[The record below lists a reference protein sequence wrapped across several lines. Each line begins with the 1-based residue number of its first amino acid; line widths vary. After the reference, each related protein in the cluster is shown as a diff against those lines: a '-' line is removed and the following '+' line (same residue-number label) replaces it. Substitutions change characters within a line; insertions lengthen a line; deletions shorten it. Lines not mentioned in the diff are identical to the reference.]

1 MRNLG
6 LYETSIVQ
14 DGHLNTLHTES
25 YTIFFECRKVIF
37 KQHYDDIIDNMNM
50 IISLSLPKPVEQVL
64 SKFSRRPQIYWKKFQ
79 HNLLSLTYFV
89 FWSVCLIIMIL
100 YILQHITPP
109 WSLVA
114 DIVCDLKVNNAHNNQ
129 GIKNISISSKMNT
142 S

>member
-1 MRNLG
+1 MRYLG

-14 DGHLNTLHTES
+14 AGHLNTLHTES
-25 YTIFFECRKVIF
+25 YTIFVECRKVIF
-37 KQHYDDIIDNMNM
+37 KQHHDYIIDNMNM
-50 IISLSLPKPVEQVL
+50 IISLKPVEQVL
-64 SKFSRRPQIYWKKFQ
+64 SNFSRRPQIYRKKFQ

-89 FWSVCLIIMIL
+89 FWSVCLIIMLL